1 MTQQPVRDFDFH
13 GEALDNIFDFYKEL
27 RSDCPVGW
35 SERYGGFWF
44 ITKNE
49 DIFNAEQDW
58 QTYSVAPSMLMPA
71 LGTDEPMI
79 PIDIDPPDHAGY
91 RRILLPLFTPSAVDA
106 LTPFVIETAHELAD
120 DVVKQDV
127 ADIGL
132 NYARPLPTIV
142 FSTLV
147 GYPRDDWHTFDDWID
162 RIFARADDA
171 EDAKRAGEEVRAYL
185 EALVARRRTEPEID
199 DITGRLLK
207 AEINGRPITH
217 EEVMNY
223 QYLLFIAGLETTA
236 WTIRASLWYLAH
248 NPVDQQRLR
257 DDPELIPG
265 AVEEFL
271 RTMSPVQ
278 GMARTAQQDVEVGGC
293 PIKKGDRVVLA
304 FGSGNRDEE
313 AYEESDEIIIDRVQN
328 RHFAFGVGI
337 HRCLGSNLG
346 RREVIVAVREF
357 LDRTPPFEATDPTE
371 QWHGVGSLH
380 VRFIREA

>member
-13 GEALDNIFDFYKEL
+13 GEALDNIFDTYKQL
-27 RSDCPVGW
+27 RAECPVGW

-44 ITKNE
+44 LMRNE

-58 QTYSVAPSMLMPA
+58 ETYSVGPSMLMPSIS
-71 LGTDEPMI
+71 DKPMI
-79 PIDIDPPDHAGY
+79 PIDIDPPDHSGY
-91 RRILLPLFTPSAVDA
+91 RRLLLPLFTPKAVDE
-106 LTPFVIETAHELAD
+106 LTPFVLETAHELAD
-120 DVVKQDV
+120 DVLKQDV

-147 GYPRDDWHTFDDWID
+147 GYPRDDWHLFDNWID

-171 EDAKRAGEEVRAYL
+171 EDAARAGQEVRDYL
-185 EALVARRRTEPEID
+185 EALVERRRHEPHKD

-207 AEINGRPITH
+207 AEIDGRPITH
-217 EEVMNY
+217 EELMNY

-236 WTIRASLWYLAH
+236 WTIRASLWYLAN

-257 DDPELIPG
+257 EDPDLIPS

-271 RTMSPVQ
+271 RTFSPVQ
-278 GMARTAQQDVEVGGC
+278 GMARTALKDVEVGGC

-313 AYEESDEIIIDRVQN
+313 AIPNPDEVLIEREQN

-346 RREVIVAVREF
+346 RREVVVAVREF
-357 LDRTPPFEATDPTE
+357 LARAPRFEAVDPTE
-371 QWHGVGSLH
+371 SWHGVGPLH

>member
-13 GEALDNIFDFYKEL
+13 GEALDNIFDTYREL
-27 RSDCPVGW
+27 RAECPVGW

-44 ITKNE
+44 FMKNE

-58 QTYSVAPSMLMPA
+58 ATFSVAPAMLLPEISS
-71 LGTDEPMI
+71 EPMI
-79 PIDIDPPDHAGY
+79 PIDIDPPAHSGY
-91 RRILLPLFTPSAVDA
+91 RRILLPLFTPSAVDE
-106 LTPFVIETAHELAD
+106 LTPFVIDTAHELAD
-120 DVVKQDV
+120 DVLKQDI

-147 GYPRDDWHTFDDWID
+147 GYPREDWPMFDQWID

-171 EDAKRAGEEVRAYL
+171 EDAARAGQEVRDYL
-185 EALVARRRTEPEID
+185 EALVQRRRNEPHKD

-207 AEINGRPITH
+207 AEIDGRPITH
-217 EEVMNY
+217 EEMMNY

-236 WTIRASLWYLAH
+236 WTIRASLWYLAN
-248 NPVDQQRLR
+248 NPADQQRLR
-257 DDPELIPG
+257 DDPELISS

-271 RTMSPVQ
+271 RTFSPVQ
-278 GMARTAQQDVEVGGC
+278 GMARTAQKDVEVGGC

-304 FGSGNRDEE
+304 FGSGNRDED
-313 AYEESDEIIIDRVQN
+313 AYPNPDQVIIDREQN

-346 RREVIVAVREF
+346 RREVVVAIREF
-357 LDRTPPFEATDPTE
+357 LARAPRFEAVDPAE
-371 QWHGVGSLH
+371 SWHGVGPLH

>member
-1 MTQQPVRDFDFH
+1 MR
-13 GEALDNIFDFYKEL
+13 
-27 RSDCPVGW
+27 
-35 SERYGGFWF
+35 
-44 ITKNE
+44 NE

-58 QTYSVAPSMLMPA
+58 ETYSVGPSMLMPSIS
-71 LGTDEPMI
+71 DKPMI
-79 PIDIDPPDHAGY
+79 PIDIDPPDHSGY
-91 RRILLPLFTPSAVDA
+91 RRLLLPLFTPKAVDE
-106 LTPFVIETAHELAD
+106 LTPFVLETAHELAD
-120 DVVKQDV
+120 DVLKQDV

-147 GYPRDDWHTFDDWID
+147 GYPRDDWHLFDNWID

-171 EDAKRAGEEVRAYL
+171 EDAARAGQEVRDYL
-185 EALVARRRTEPEID
+185 EALVERRRHEPHKD

-207 AEINGRPITH
+207 AEIGGRPITH
-217 EEVMNY
+217 EELMNY

-236 WTIRASLWYLAH
+236 WTIRASLWYLAN

-257 DDPELIPG
+257 EDPDLIPS

-271 RTMSPVQ
+271 RTFSPVQ
-278 GMARTAQQDVEVGGC
+278 GMARTALKDVEVGGC

-313 AYEESDEIIIDRVQN
+313 AIPNPDEVLIEREQN

-346 RREVIVAVREF
+346 RREVVVAVREF
-357 LDRTPPFEATDPTE
+357 LARAPRFEAVDPTE
-371 QWHGVGSLH
+371 SWHGVGPLH